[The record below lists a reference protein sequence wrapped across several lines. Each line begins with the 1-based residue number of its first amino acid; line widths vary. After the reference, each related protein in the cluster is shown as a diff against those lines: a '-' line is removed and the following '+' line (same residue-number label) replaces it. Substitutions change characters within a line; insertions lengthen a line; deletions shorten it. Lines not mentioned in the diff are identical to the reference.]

1 MKTAI
6 AMQYPWKEYLLRQAR
21 LNSMCL
27 DNLDALRACQTKA
40 EAVNL
45 YKKTIDWA
53 LERNYPPVN
62 FIRNEFG
69 NCEDLG
75 IFIDK
80 DFHGELIDEHQCYV
94 FHNCR
99 GTIMVEMNVS
109 EKIIPMLYFANGCN
123 MTVKRSHK
131 PHTMPIKV
139 PLYIFGSNTVIAN
152 NSDDIL
158 FRTYI
163 KGGAK

>member
-1 MKTAI
+1 
-6 AMQYPWKEYLLRQAR
+6 MQHTWKEYLLREAR
-21 LNSMCL
+21 LQSMCL

-40 EAVNL
+40 EAVHL

-139 PLYIFGSNTVIAN
+139 PLYIFGNNTVIAN